1 MFKQA
6 KALQYY
12 SGNYFLQK
20 INPFAKFSV
29 LISLSAIMFISH
41 SVWIHTGILFF
52 STALFILLPFS
63 FLQLQAAKTL
73 VITTIFIGLLQV
85 VFAKEGEILI
95 NLNFIEITT
104 SGLINSISASSRFI
118 SVILLSYLFVLS
130 TDPGKFVLSFVGLGL
145 PYRFGFTLITA
156 LRMIPLVKAEA
167 ERIFFAQIA
176 RGATYKPFPLLKMA
190 RSIGQFLKVMMI
202 ALLKR
207 VNQLV
212 ISMEGRSFGL
222 YAARSSLNNVTYLW
236 TDYMIIIFAIALIPI
251 AVIGSSR

>member
-12 SGNYFLQK
+12 SGDYFLQK
-20 INPFAKFSV
+20 INPLAKFSI
-29 LISLSAIMFISH
+29 LMCLTAILFISR
-41 SVWIHTGILFF
+41 SIWIQTGILFF
-52 STALFILLPFS
+52 ATALFILMPFS
-63 FLQLQAAKTL
+63 FLQLQGAKTL
-73 VITTIFIGLLQV
+73 IITTIFIGLLQV
-85 VFAKEGEILI
+85 VFANEGEILI
-95 NLNFIEITT
+95 NLNFIELTK
-104 SGLINSISASSRFI
+104 SGFINSISASSKFM

-130 TDPGKFVLSFVGLGL
+130 TDPGKFVLSLVGLGL
-145 PYRFGFTLITA
+145 PYRFGFTLSTA

-167 ERIFFAQIA
+167 EKIFFAQIA
-176 RGATYKPFPLLKMA
+176 RGANYKLFPPLKMI

-222 YAARSSLNNVTYLW
+222 YATRSSLNRVTYQW
-236 TDYMIIIFAIALIPI
+236 TDYLIFTTAIALILI
-251 AVIGSSR
+251 VVFGRY